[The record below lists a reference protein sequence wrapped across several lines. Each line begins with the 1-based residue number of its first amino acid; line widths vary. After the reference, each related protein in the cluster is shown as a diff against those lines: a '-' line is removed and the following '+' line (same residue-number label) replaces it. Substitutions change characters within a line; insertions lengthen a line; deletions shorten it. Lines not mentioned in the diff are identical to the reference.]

1 MKEGLTMMQKIQ
13 RFGGAMFTP
22 VLLFAFA
29 GIMAGISTLCMN
41 EQILGSL
48 ASVDGMW
55 YQVWN
60 VINQGSWTVFNNMPL
75 VFVIGLPIG
84 LAKKQNARACL
95 EALVIYLTFNY
106 FVNTILTQWG
116 PVFGV
121 DFMQEAGSGTG
132 LANVAGIKTLDM
144 GMMGAILVA
153 AIVVWIHNR
162 YFDTQLP
169 EFLGIFKGSTFVYI
183 IGFFAMIPLAF
194 LAVLIWPKVQH
205 GIGALQT
212 FLAGSGAVGVG
223 IYSFLNRILIPTG
236 LHHFV
241 YAPFL
246 YDNVAVQGGIVTYWT
261 QHMSDFLASGEALKT
276 LFPQGGFALYGMEK
290 IFGSVG
296 IALAFYS
303 TAKKERKKQVAGLLI
318 PITLTA
324 VVAGV
329 TEPLEF
335 TFLFICPPLFALHSV
350 LAGVM
355 DMVTYM
361 VGVVGNF
368 AGGLIEFI
376 AINWI
381 PMGSVYYMT
390 YIKQV
395 LVGIV
400 FIGIYFVVFRA
411 VILKFDIKTP
421 GREEGEDVKFF
432 TKADYKDKKSG
443 EKGGNAYIQRAS
455 DFLDALGGAA
465 NIKDVTNCATRLRL
479 TVNDISLVQD
489 AAVFKAAGA
498 HGLVVKNNAVQVIV
512 GMDVANVRD
521 EFESLMAGGKAVEAK
536 KPKIRLNTPAVGTV
550 IPLEEMKDDAFASG
564 SMGPGAAVIP
574 AADEVCA
581 PADCEV
587 AMVFDTKHAVGLVTN
602 EGTEILIHI
611 GVDTVQLGGEGFEA
625 YVKAGDKVK
634 CGDRLV
640 SFDREKI
647 AAKGYDTTI
656 AVLITNADQYEK
668 VLAIPGKASAK
679 DACIEIQ

>member
-1 MKEGLTMMQKIQ
+1 MMQKIQ

-41 EQILGSL
+41 EQILGNL
-48 ASVDGMW
+48 ASADGMW
-55 YQVWN
+55 YQLWN
-60 VINQGSWTVFNNMPL
+60 VINQGSWTVFNHMPL
-75 VFVIGLPIG
+75 VFVIGLPVG

-106 FVNTILTQWG
+106 FVSTILSQWG

-121 DFMQEAGSGTG
+121 DFTQEAGSGTG
-132 LANVAGIKTLDM
+132 LAAIAGIKTLDM
-144 GMMGAILVA
+144 GMMGAILIA
-153 AIVVWIHNR
+153 AIVVWLHNR

-169 EFLGIFKGSTFVYI
+169 EFLGIFKGSTFIYI
-183 IGFFAMIPLAF
+183 LGFFTMLPVAF

-205 GIGALQT
+205 VIGMLQVFLSGAGAL
-212 FLAGSGAVGVG
+212 GVG

-241 YAPFL
+241 YSPFL
-246 YDNVAVQGGIVTYWT
+246 YDNVAVQGGIVAYWT
-261 QHMSDFLASGEALKT
+261 QHMAEFAASGEPLKT

-290 IFGSVG
+290 IFGSIG

-350 LAGVM
+350 LAGIM

-390 YIKQV
+390 YIKQIF
-395 LVGIV
+395 VGIV
-400 FIGIYFVVFRA
+400 FIGIYFIVFRT

-421 GREEGEDVKFF
+421 GREDDEEVKFF
-432 TKADYKDKKSG
+432 SKADYKDKKAAG
-443 EKGGNAYIQRAS
+443 KGGNAYAQRAA

-479 TVNDISLVQD
+479 TVADASLVQD

-498 HGLVVKNNAVQVIV
+498 HGLVTNGNAFQVIV

-521 EFESLMAGGKAVEAK
+521 EFEALLAK
-536 KPKIRLNTPAVGTV
+536 ENSDARPAEKIRLQCPAEGTV
-550 IPLEEMKDDAFASG
+550 IPLADMKDEAFASG

-574 AADEVCA
+574 EKGIVYAPDDAEVT
-581 PADCEV
+581 
-587 AMVFDTKHAVGLVTN
+587 MLFDTKHAVGLLTKD
-602 EGTEILIHI
+602 GTEVLIHI
-611 GVDTVQLGGEGFEA
+611 GVDTVQLNGEGFTA
-625 YVKAGDKVK
+625 HVQAGSKVKKGDK
-634 CGDRLV
+634 LV
-640 SFDREKI
+640 SFDKDFMEE
-647 AAKGYDTTI
+647 KGYDTTI
-656 AVLITNADQYEK
+656 AVLITNADEYRK
-668 VLAIPGKASAK
+668 VLAIPGKASLT
-679 DACIEIQ
+679 DSCLELQ

>member
-1 MKEGLTMMQKIQ
+1 MMQKIQ

-48 ASVDGMW
+48 ASADGMW
-55 YQVWN
+55 YQLWN
-60 VINQGSWTVFNNMPL
+60 VINQGSWTVFNHMPL
-75 VFVIGLPIG
+75 VFVIGLPVG

-106 FVNTILTQWG
+106 FVGTILSQWG
-116 PVFGV
+116 PLFGV
-121 DFMQEAGSGTG
+121 DFTKEPGSGSG
-132 LANVAGIKTLDM
+132 LATIAGIKTLDM
-144 GMMGAILVA
+144 GMMGAILIA

-183 IGFFAMIPLAF
+183 IGFFVMIPVAF
-194 LAVLIWPKVQH
+194 LSVLIWPKVQYA
-205 GIGALQT
+205 ISLLQV
-212 FLAGSGAVGVG
+212 FLANAGAPGVG

-241 YAPFL
+241 YSPFL
-246 YDNVAVQGGIVTYWT
+246 YDNVAVQGGIVAYWT
-261 QHMSDFLASGEALKT
+261 QHLGEFAASGEPLKA

-324 VVAGV
+324 VVADV

-335 TFLFICPPLFALHSV
+335 TFLFICPPLFALHSL
-350 LAGVM
+350 LAGIM
-355 DMVTYM
+355 DMTVYM
-361 VGVVGNF
+361 LGVVGNF
-368 AGGLIEFI
+368 AGGLIEFA

-381 PMGSVYYMT
+381 PLGGVYYAT
-390 YIKQV
+390 YIKQI
-395 LVGIV
+395 LVGIL
-400 FIGIYFVVFRA
+400 FIGIYFAVFRT

-421 GREEGEDVKFF
+421 GREDDDEIKFF
-432 TKADYKDKKSG
+432 TKADYKEKKASG
-443 EKGGNAYIQRAS
+443 KGGNAYFQRAS
-455 DFLDALGGAA
+455 DFLDALGGPD
-465 NIKDVTNCATRLRL
+465 NIQDVTNCATRLRL
-479 TVNDISLVQD
+479 TVNDVSLVQD

-498 HGLVVKNNAVQVIV
+498 HGLVVKDHAIQVIV

-521 EFESLMAGGKAVEAK
+521 EFETLMKQGGGAVAGTSRQ
-536 KPKIRLNTPAVGTV
+536 IRLHSVTNGEV
-550 IPLEEMKDDAFASG
+550 IPLSEMKDDAFASG
-564 SMGPGAAVIP
+564 SMGSGAAVIP
-574 AADEVCA
+574 TDGTVYA
-581 PADCEV
+581 PADAEISL
-587 AMVFDTKHAVGLVTN
+587 VFDTKHAIGLTTGDGV
-602 EGTEILIHI
+602 EILIHI
-611 GVDTVQLGGEGFEA
+611 GIDTVNRKGEGFTA
-625 YVKAGDKVK
+625 HVKAGDHVK
-634 CGDRLV
+634 QGQKLV
-640 SFDREKI
+640 TFERDTLIKE
-647 AAKGYDTTI
+647 GYDTTI
-656 AVLITNADQYEK
+656 AVLVTNTEDYK
-668 VLAIPGKASAK
+668 NILAIPGQATTA

>member
-1 MKEGLTMMQKIQ
+1 MMQKIQ

-41 EQILGSL
+41 EQMLGSL
-48 ASVDGMW
+48 ANADGMW
-55 YQVWN
+55 YQIWN

-106 FVNTILTQWG
+106 FVGTILDQWG
-116 PVFGV
+116 TVFGV
-121 DFMQEAGSGTG
+121 DFTQEVGSGTG
-132 LANVAGIKTLDM
+132 LASIAGIKTLDM

-153 AIVVWIHNR
+153 AIVVWLHNR

-169 EFLGIFKGSTFVYI
+169 EFLGIFKGSTFIYI
-183 IGFFAMIPLAF
+183 LGFFTMIPVAF
-194 LAVLIWPKVQH
+194 LAVLVWPKVQH
-205 GIGALQT
+205 AIGALQV
-212 FLAGSGAVGVG
+212 FLAGSGAAGVG

-241 YAPFL
+241 YSPFL
-246 YDNVAVQGGIVTYWT
+246 YDNVAVQGGIVAYWT
-261 QHMSDFLASGEALKT
+261 QHMADFLASGQPLKEV
-276 LFPQGGFALYGMEK
+276 FPQGGFALYGMEK
-290 IFGSVG
+290 IFGSIG

-350 LAGVM
+350 LAGIM
-355 DMVTYM
+355 DMIVYM
-361 VGVVGNF
+361 AGVVGNF
-368 AGGLIEFI
+368 AGGLIEFA

-381 PMGSVYYMT
+381 PMGGVYYMT
-390 YIKQV
+390 YVKQI
-395 LVGIV
+395 LIGIL
-400 FIGIYFVVFRA
+400 FIGIYFVVFRT

-421 GREEGEDVKFF
+421 GREDEEEIKFF
-432 TKADYKDKKSG
+432 TKADYKEKKAAG
-443 EKGGNAYIQRAS
+443 GKAGNAYIQRAS
-455 DFLDALGGAA
+455 DFLDALGGPA

-479 TVNDISLVQD
+479 TVADVSEVQD

-498 HGLVVKNNAVQVIV
+498 HGLVVKGNAVQVIV

-521 EFESLMAGGKAVEAK
+521 EFEALMKQGAAPVAENST
-536 KPKIRLNTPAVGTV
+536 KIRLNSVARGKV

-564 SMGPGAAVIP
+564 GMGLGAAVVP
-574 AADEVCA
+574 EEDTVYAPDDAEV
-581 PADCEV
+581 V
-587 AMVFDTKHAVGLVTN
+587 MVFDTKHAVGLMTKDGA
-602 EGTEILIHI
+602 ELLIHI
-611 GVDTVQLGGEGFEA
+611 GIDTVQLNGEGFTA
-625 YVKAGDKVK
+625 YVKTGDSVK
-634 CGDRLV
+634 KGEKLIR
-640 SFDREKI
+640 FDRKKI
-647 AAKGYDTTI
+647 AEQGYDTTI
-656 AVLITNADQYEK
+656 AVLVTNSDDYKK
-668 VLAIPGKASAK
+668 VLAIPGKVTTK

>member
-1 MKEGLTMMQKIQ
+1 
-13 RFGGAMFTP
+13 MFTP

-48 ASVDGMW
+48 ASADGMW
-55 YQVWN
+55 YQLWN
-60 VINQGSWTVFNNMPL
+60 VINQGSWTVFNHMPL
-75 VFVIGLPIG
+75 VFVIGLPVG

-106 FVNTILTQWG
+106 FVSTILAQWG

-121 DFMQEAGSGTG
+121 DFTQNAGSGTG
-132 LANVAGIKTLDM
+132 LATIAGIKTLDM
-144 GMMGAILVA
+144 GMMGAILIA
-153 AIVVWIHNR
+153 AIVVWLHNR

-169 EFLGIFKGSTFVYI
+169 EFLGIFKGSTFIYI
-183 IGFFAMIPLAF
+183 LGFFAMIPTAF

-205 GIGALQT
+205 VISMLQVFLSGAGAL
-212 FLAGSGAVGVG
+212 GVG

-241 YAPFL
+241 YSPFL
-246 YDNVAVQGGIVTYWT
+246 YDNVAVHGGIVTYWT
-261 QHMSDFLASGEALKT
+261 QHMAEFAASGEPLKT

-290 IFGSVG
+290 IFGSIG

-350 LAGVM
+350 LAGIM

-390 YIKQV
+390 YIKQI
-395 LVGIV
+395 LVGIL
-400 FIGIYFVVFRA
+400 FIGIYFAVFRT

-421 GREEGEDVKFF
+421 GREDNEEIKFF
-432 TKADYKDKKSG
+432 SKADYKDKKASG
-443 EKGGNAYIQRAS
+443 RGGSAYARRAA
-455 DFLDALGGAA
+455 DFLDALGGPE
-465 NIKDVTNCATRLRL
+465 NIRDVTNCATRLRL
-479 TVNDISLVQD
+479 TVADASLVQD

-498 HGLVVKNNAVQVIV
+498 HGLVANGNAFQVIV

-521 EFESLMAGGKAVEAK
+521 EFEALLVKESGSVQSTK
-536 KPKIRLNTPAVGTV
+536 KIRLQSPAEGTV
-550 IPLEEMKDDAFASG
+550 IPLTDMKDEAFASG

-574 AADEVCA
+574 DKGTVYAPDDAEVT
-581 PADCEV
+581 
-587 AMVFDTKHAVGLVTN
+587 MLFDTKHAIGLLTRDGV
-602 EGTEILIHI
+602 ELLIHI
-611 GVDTVQLGGEGFEA
+611 GVDTVRLNGEGFTA
-625 YVKAGDKVK
+625 HVQAGSKVKKGDK
-634 CGDRLV
+634 LV
-640 SFDREKI
+640 SFDRNLMEE
-647 AAKGYDTTI
+647 KGYDTTI
-656 AVLITNADQYEK
+656 ALLVTNADEYRK
-668 VLAIPGKASAK
+668 VLAIPGKVSLK
-679 DACIEIQ
+679 DSCLELQ

>member
-1 MKEGLTMMQKIQ
+1 MMQKIQ

-41 EQILGSL
+41 EQILGTL
-48 ASVDGMW
+48 ANADGMW
-55 YQVWN
+55 YQLWN
-60 VINQGSWTVFNNMPL
+60 IINQGSWTVFRNMPL
-75 VFVIGLPIG
+75 VFAVGLPVG

-116 PVFGV
+116 PFFGV
-121 DFMQEAGSGTG
+121 DFTQEAVSGSG
-132 LANVAGIKTLDM
+132 LALVAGIKTLDM

-162 YFDTQLP
+162 YFDTRLP

-183 IGFFAMIPLAF
+183 IGFFVMIPVAF
-194 LAVLIWPKVQH
+194 VAALIWPKVQH
-205 GIGALQT
+205 AIGALQV
-212 FLAGSGAVGVG
+212 FLASSGAAGVG

-241 YAPFL
+241 YSPFL
-246 YDNVAVQGGIVTYWT
+246 YDNVAVQGGIVAYWT
-261 QHMSDFLASGEALKT
+261 QHMAEFAASGLPLKE

-290 IFGSVG
+290 IFGSIG
-296 IALAFYS
+296 IALAFYK
-303 TAKKERKKQVAGLLI
+303 TAKPERKKNVAGLLI

-350 LAGVM
+350 LAGIM

-381 PMGSVYYMT
+381 PMGGAYYMT
-390 YIKQV
+390 YVKQII
-395 LVGIV
+395 VGIV
-400 FIGIYFVVFRA
+400 FIGIYYIIFKT

-421 GREEGEDVKFF
+421 GREDGEEETKFYS
-432 TKADYKDKKSG
+432 KADYKEKTGSG
-443 EKGGNAYIQRAS
+443 KGNSFTQRAQ
-455 DFLDALGGAA
+455 DFLDELGGAG
-465 NIKDVTNCATRLRL
+465 NIEDVTNCATRLR
-479 TVNDISLVQD
+479 VSVKDVSLVQD
-489 AAVFKAAGA
+489 PASFKASGA
-498 HGLVVKNNAVQVIV
+498 HGLVVKGNAIQVIV

-521 EFESLMAGGKAVEAK
+521 EFEALLAGGESSAAK
-536 KPKIRLNTPAVGTV
+536 QKKILHLGTPAEGTV
-550 IPLEEMKDDAFASG
+550 LPLEEMKDEAFASG
-564 SMGPGAAVIP
+564 SLGLGAAVVP
-574 AADEVCA
+574 SGNTVHA
-581 PADCEV
+581 PADAEV
-587 AMVFDTKHAVGLVTN
+587 TMLFDTKHAVGMVT
-602 EGTEILIHI
+602 EDGVEILIHI
-611 GVDTVQLGGEGFEA
+611 GIDTVQLDGKGFTA
-625 YVKAGDKVK
+625 HVSNGDKVK
-634 CGDRLV
+634 KGEKLIT
-640 SFDREKI
+640 FDKELLEKE
-647 AAKGYDTTI
+647 GYDTTI
-656 AVLITNADQYEK
+656 AVLVTNADQYEK
-668 VLAIPGKASAK
+668 VAALPGEAKAGEQ
-679 DACIEIQ
+679 CIEIK

>member
-1 MKEGLTMMQKIQ
+1 MMQKIQ

-41 EQILGSL
+41 EQILGNL
-48 ASVDGMW
+48 ASADGMW
-55 YQVWN
+55 YQLWN
-60 VINQGSWTVFNNMPL
+60 VINQGSWTVFNHMPL
-75 VFVIGLPIG
+75 VFVIGLPVG

-106 FVNTILTQWG
+106 FVSTILAQWG

-121 DFMQEAGSGTG
+121 DFTQNAGSGTG
-132 LANVAGIKTLDM
+132 LATIAGIKTLDM
-144 GMMGAILVA
+144 GMMGAILIA
-153 AIVVWIHNR
+153 AIVVWLHNR

-169 EFLGIFKGSTFVYI
+169 EFLGIFKGSTFIYI
-183 IGFFAMIPLAF
+183 LGFFTMIPVAF

-205 GIGALQT
+205 VISMLQVFLSGAGAL
-212 FLAGSGAVGVG
+212 GVG

-241 YAPFL
+241 YSPFL
-246 YDNVAVQGGIVTYWT
+246 YDNVAVHGGIVTYWT
-261 QHMSDFLASGEALKT
+261 QHMAEFAASGQPLKA

-290 IFGSVG
+290 IFGSIG

-303 TAKKERKKQVAGLLI
+303 TAKKERRKQVAGLLI

-350 LAGVM
+350 LAGIM

-390 YIKQV
+390 YIKQI

-400 FIGIYFVVFRA
+400 FIGIYFAVFRT

-421 GREEGEDVKFF
+421 GREDDEEIKFF
-432 TKADYKDKKSG
+432 SKADYKDKKSSG
-443 EKGGNAYIQRAS
+443 KGRNTYAQRAA
-455 DFLDALGGAA
+455 DFLDALGGAE

-479 TVNDISLVQD
+479 TVADASLVQD

-498 HGLVVKNNAVQVIV
+498 HGLVTNGNAFQVIV

-521 EFESLMAGGKAVEAK
+521 EFETLLSKGSGDVQPTK
-536 KPKIRLNTPAVGTV
+536 KIRLQSPAEGTV
-550 IPLEEMKDDAFASG
+550 IPLADMKDEAFASG

-574 AADEVCA
+574 DKGTVYAPDDAEVT
-581 PADCEV
+581 
-587 AMVFDTKHAVGLVTN
+587 MLFDTKHAIGLLTKDGV
-602 EGTEILIHI
+602 ELLIHI
-611 GVDTVQLGGEGFEA
+611 GVDTVRLNGEGFTA
-625 YVKAGDKVK
+625 HVQAGSKVKKGDK
-634 CGDRLV
+634 LV
-640 SFDREKI
+640 SFDKNLIEE
-647 AAKGYDTTI
+647 KGYDTTI
-656 AVLITNADQYEK
+656 ALLVTNSDRYRK
-668 VLAIPGKASAK
+668 VLAIPGKASLK
-679 DACIEIQ
+679 DSCLELQ

>member
-1 MKEGLTMMQKIQ
+1 MMQKIQ

-48 ASVDGMW
+48 AAPTGMW
-55 YQVWN
+55 YQLWN
-60 VINQGSWTVFNNMPL
+60 VINQGSWTVFNHMPL
-75 VFVIGLPIG
+75 VFVIRLPVG

-106 FVNTILTQWG
+106 FVSTILSQWG
-116 PVFGV
+116 TAFGV
-121 DFMQEAGSGTG
+121 DFSLEAGSGSG
-132 LANVAGIKTLDM
+132 LASIAGIKTLDM
-144 GMMGAILVA
+144 GMMGAILIA

-183 IGFFAMIPLAF
+183 IGFFVMIPVAF
-194 LAVLIWPKVQH
+194 LACLVWPKVQH
-205 GIGALQT
+205 VISALQN
-212 FLAGSGAVGVG
+212 FLAVAGAPGVG

-241 YAPFL
+241 YSPFL
-246 YDNVAVQGGIVTYWT
+246 YDNVAVQGGIVAYWT
-261 QHMSDFLASGEALKT
+261 QHLGDFAASGAPLKE

-290 IFGSVG
+290 IFGSIG
-296 IALAFYS
+296 IALAFYA
-303 TAKKERKKQVAGLLI
+303 TAKKERRKQVAGLLI

-355 DMVTYM
+355 DMVVYM
-361 VGVVGNF
+361 LGVVGNF

-381 PMGSVYYMT
+381 PLGSVYYMT
-390 YIKQV
+390 YVKQI

-400 FIGIYFVVFRA
+400 FIGIYYIVFKTL
-411 VILKFDIKTP
+411 ILKFDIKTP
-421 GREEGEDVKFF
+421 GREDDEEVKFF
-432 TKADYKDKKSG
+432 SKADYKQKKEAEG
-443 EKGGNAYIQRAS
+443 GKGSNPYIQRAS
-455 DFLDALGGAA
+455 DFLDALGGPS

-479 TVNDISLVQD
+479 NVNDISLVQD
-489 AAVFKAAGA
+489 TAVFKAAGA
-498 HGLVVKNNAVQVIV
+498 HGLVVKGNAIQVIV

-521 EFESLMAGGKAVEAK
+521 EFESLMAKGGVAK
-536 KPKIRLNTPAVGTV
+536 KNTCRLNAPVEGVV
-550 IPLEEMKDDAFASG
+550 IPLNEMKDEAFASG
-564 SMGPGAAVIP
+564 SMGPGVGIIP
-574 AADEVCA
+574 EADTVCA
-581 PADCEV
+581 PIDGTV
-587 AMVFDTKHAVGLVTN
+587 AVVFDTKHVVGLVT
-602 EGTEILIHI
+602 EDGKEILIHI
-611 GVDTVQLGGEGFEA
+611 GVDTVELGGEGFNCHVKQGDS
-625 YVKAGDKVK
+625 VKAGTP
-634 CGDRLV
+634 LIT
-640 SFDREKI
+640 FDRKNI
-647 AAKGYDTTI
+647 GAKGYDTTV
-656 AVLITNADQYEK
+656 AVIITNGAEESS
-668 VLAIPGKASAK
+668 VLAIPGKASIK
-679 DACIEIQ
+679 DCCMEIQ